1 MLKGSEG
8 VPYLHTGTRITLTR
22 AIAKMHMEER

>member
-8 VPYLHTGTRITLTR
+8 VPYLHTGTRIALTR
-22 AIAKMHMEER
+22 AIAKMEREER